1 MTGPSMFLRHA
12 FLGAGLALTLP
23 GAALAQSAQTFDVV
37 ATIPQVC
44 ALEAPTL
51 GAGGLI
57 NFRGLN
63 GTTLQVDQL
72 TDPATLATRGASA
85 SVSFAAACSVPHNLI
100 IESESNG
107 LWRATAADP
116 PAGFADGVPYLAHL
130 SWGPVNGRLQADAT
144 ARRANQLTIGVD
156 QAVSGEILVEL
167 DIQAGASNRRA
178 NAPLI
183 AGAYQ
188 DTLRITVE
196 PQ

>member
-1 MTGPSMFLRHA
+1 MSLRNA
-12 FLGAGLALTLP
+12 MLSAGLLLSCTGVAS
-23 GAALAQSAQTFDVV
+23 AQSTQAFNVV

-44 ALEAPTL
+44 SMDEPTL
-51 GAGGLI
+51 AGGGLV

-72 TDPATLATRGASA
+72 TDPSTLATRAASA
-85 SVSFAAACSVPHNLI
+85 SVSFAAVCSFPHNLVV
-100 IESESNG
+100 ESEGNG
-107 LWRATAADP
+107 LWRNGAGGAP
-116 PAGFADGVPYLAHL
+116 SGFADGVPYLAEL

-144 ARRANQLTIGVD
+144 ARRANQMTIGVD
-156 QAVSGEILVEL
+156 EPVSGEIIVAL
-167 DIQAGASNRRA
+167 DIQAGSSNLRA